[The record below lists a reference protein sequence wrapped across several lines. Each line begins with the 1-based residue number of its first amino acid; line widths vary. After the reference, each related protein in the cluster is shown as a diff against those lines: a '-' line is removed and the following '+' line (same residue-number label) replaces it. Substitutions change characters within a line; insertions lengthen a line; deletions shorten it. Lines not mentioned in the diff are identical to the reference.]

1 METKYHLEI
10 LSILISDEPMA
21 EKYDLFLNYMTDI
34 LYQRMLE
41 KREDSTD
48 VLNVSIVDLSLLY
61 FYKSW
66 MKYPGLGVPREKY
79 LNIIEKIL
87 EYAKMIIETKCEDYK
102 TLPGMSEFL
111 AESDRQYE
119 EIVTNDPELSAL
131 RNDPYGL

>member
-1 METKYHLEI
+1 METQFYKEI
-10 LSILISDEPMA
+10 ISNLQSEKNLL

-48 VLNVSIVDLSLLY
+48 VLKVSIVDLSLLY

-79 LNIIEKIL
+79 LNVIEKIL
-87 EYAKMIIETKCEDYK
+87 GYAKMIIETKCEDYK

-111 AESDRQYE
+111 EESDRQYE

>member
-1 METKYHLEI
+1 METEFYKEI
-10 LSILISDEPMA
+10 ISNLQSEKNLL

-34 LYQRMLE
+34 LYQ
-41 KREDSTD
+41 KRLHNKKMYDDYSEISVVDMSI
-48 VLNVSIVDLSLLY
+48 LN
-61 FYKSW
+61 FYMSW

-87 EYAKMIIETKCEDYK
+87 DYAKMIIETKCEDYK

>member
-1 METKYHLEI
+1 METQFYKEI
-10 LSILISDEPMA
+10 ISKLQSEKNLL
-21 EKYDLFLNYMTDI
+21 EKYDLFLNYMTEI

-48 VLNVSIVDLSLLY
+48 VLKVSIVDLSLLY

-87 EYAKMIIETKCEDYK
+87 DYAKMIIETKCEDYK